1 MNIPKINNKL
11 TQSKGFTLL
20 EMFLVVVIMA
30 AIGFVA
36 ARHYS
41 GVSASNKAHEVL
53 MEVNQIHAAAQLYYQ
68 DKKTGATQ
76 VSDLI
81 NDGYLANNYQL
92 TPWGAEYSLT
102 APENGKYSITV
113 PNIPSVGL
121 CNIIFNRIQSTIN
134 TQAGQS
140 VSNGTAS
147 GTSGEIGTATVCT
160 FVTVTYPL

>member
-1 MNIPKINNKL
+1 MNMRNINNKL
-11 TQSKGFTLL
+11 TKSKGFTLL

-41 GVSASNKAHEVL
+41 GVSASNKAHEVV

-68 DKKTGATQ
+68 DKKTAATQ

-92 TPWGAEYSLT
+92 TPWGAEYTL
-102 APENGKYSITV
+102 
-113 PNIPSVGL
+113 
-121 CNIIFNRIQSTIN
+121 STP
-134 TQAGQS
+134 
-140 VSNGTAS
+140 SNGAYT
-147 GTSGEIGTATVCT
+147 TT
-160 FVTVTYPL
+160 